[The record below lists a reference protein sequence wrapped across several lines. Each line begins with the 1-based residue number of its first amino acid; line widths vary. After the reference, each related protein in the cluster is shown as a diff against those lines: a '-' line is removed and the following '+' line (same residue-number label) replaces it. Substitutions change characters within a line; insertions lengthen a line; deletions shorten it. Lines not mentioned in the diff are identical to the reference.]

1 MHQHIRTVNVPNDFP
16 HKTYYPQAS
25 MDLALLPR
33 QAEQLAQNPLYE
45 MSQPQ
50 DAEDTFFHK
59 EPPCQIH
66 QTHLELDAILYF
78 MQKCRRQKKKTV
90 ITRSMPRDHLADPY
104 LKAEAKILMLLLSN
118 LAQLFLQ
125 ALPTTCV
132 WTMHVKKATVKLDNK
147 IIMILLS
154 SVGG

>member
-1 MHQHIRTVNVPNDFP
+1 MSFLT
-16 HKTYYPQAS
+16 HKTYHPQAS

-78 MQKCRRQKKKTV
+78 MEKCRRKKKDEPV
-90 ITRSMPRDHLADPY
+90 ITRSMPRDHQADTY
-104 LKAEAKILMLLLSN
+104 ILIITLR
-118 LAQLFLQ
+118 
-125 ALPTTCV
+125 
-132 WTMHVKKATVKLDNK
+132 TMCSQKKL
-147 IIMILLS
+147 
-154 SVGG
+154 